1 MKLVVNEHN
10 VFVIIIVTLLTS
22 LVLVPIVKKIA
33 THVGAMDQPN
43 ARKIHK
49 IPMPRLGGLA
59 IYLAFLFGYIL
70 YGEVSTQMLS
80 ILIGSFLL
88 VLVGFID
95 DINPVKARYKL
106 IVQIIAATIVVV
118 YGDLSFTEI
127 SILGNKIY
135 FSKIVGSLLSIIFI
149 VAITNA
155 INLIDGLDG
164 LATGISSIY
173 FLTIAIIAFILNRIG
188 GLDVIISLIMLGATL
203 GFLIHNF
210 PPAKIFMGDS
220 GSLFLGFMISVIA
233 LLGYKVTT
241 FTSLI
246 VPILILAIPIFD
258 TIFAIL
264 RRLLKGQNIG
274 VADKEHFH
282 HQLLKMRY
290 SPTKSILIIYAID
303 IAFAAVSIFYI
314 LGDNQIAIAIYVILM
329 ILLLFVIL
337 KTDIL
342 FEHKKKNK
350 NITEVVISNKKNR
363 GKKNKRKKHKK
374 KCKSKKKTKK

>member
-1 MKLVVNEHN
+1 MDLVVNGHN
-10 VFVIIIVTLLTS
+10 VFVIVIVTFLAS
-22 LVLVPIVKKIA
+22 LILVPIVKKIA
-33 THVGAMDQPN
+33 IHINAMDEPN

-49 IPMPRLGGLA
+49 VPMPRLGGLA
-59 IYLAFLFGYIL
+59 IFLAFLLGYML
-70 YGEVSTQMLS
+70 YGEISTQMLS

-88 VLVGFID
+88 ILVGIID
-95 DINPVKARYKL
+95 DIHSVKARYKL
-106 IVQIIAATIVVV
+106 IVQIVAAAIVVL
-118 YGDLSFTEI
+118 YGDLSFTEL
-127 SILGNKIY
+127 SVFGYNIY
-135 FSKIVGSLLSIIFI
+135 FNDFFGALLSIIFI

-164 LATGISSIY
+164 LAAGISSIY

-188 GLDVIISLIMLGATL
+188 GLDVIISLIMLGSTL
-203 GFLIHNF
+203 GFLFHNF
-210 PPAKIFMGDS
+210 PPAKIFMGDT
-220 GSLFLGFMISVIA
+220 GSLFLGFMISIIA

-246 VPILILAIPIFD
+246 VPIIILAIPIFD
-258 TIFAIL
+258 TVFAIL

-282 HQLLKMRY
+282 HQLLKMKY
-290 SPTKSILIIYAID
+290 SPTKSILIIYVID

-314 LGDNQIAIAIYVILM
+314 LGDNQIAIAIYVVLM

-342 FEHKKKNK
+342 FEHKKNA
-350 NITEVVISNKKNR
+350 NVTENVLINNPKPNNNKK
-363 GKKNKRKKHKK
+363 KK
-374 KCKSKKKTKK
+374 KKSKKGRKKR

>member
-1 MKLVVNEHN
+1 MDLVVNGHN
-10 VFVIIIVTLLTS
+10 VFIIVIVTFLAS
-22 LVLVPIVKKIA
+22 LILVPIVKKIA
-33 THVGAMDQPN
+33 IHINAMDEPN
-43 ARKIHK
+43 ERKIHK
-49 IPMPRLGGLA
+49 VPMPRLGGLA
-59 IYLAFLFGYIL
+59 IFLAFLLGYML
-70 YGEVSTQMLS
+70 YGEISTQMLS

-88 VLVGFID
+88 ILVGIVD
-95 DINPVKARYKL
+95 DIHSVKARYKL
-106 IVQIIAATIVVV
+106 IVQIVAAAIVVL
-118 YGDLSFTEI
+118 YGDLSFTEL
-127 SILGNKIY
+127 SVFGYNIY
-135 FSKIVGSLLSIIFI
+135 FNDFFGALLSIIFI

-164 LATGISSIY
+164 LAAGISSIY

-188 GLDVIISLIMLGATL
+188 GLDVIISLIMLGSTL
-203 GFLIHNF
+203 GFLFHNF
-210 PPAKIFMGDS
+210 PPAKIFMGDT

-246 VPILILAIPIFD
+246 VPIIILAIPIFD
-258 TIFAIL
+258 TVFAIL

-282 HQLLKMRY
+282 HQLLKMKY
-290 SPTKSILIIYAID
+290 SPTKSILIIYVID

-314 LGDNQIAIAIYVILM
+314 LGDNQIAIAIYVVLM

-342 FEHKKKNK
+342 FEHKKNA
-350 NITEVVISNKKNR
+350 NVTENVLINNPKPNNNKK
-363 GKKNKRKKHKK
+363 KK
-374 KCKSKKKTKK
+374 KKSKKGRKKR